1 MLNKKSTI
9 IFSLLA
15 LFLCQLLPSTILAAQ
30 TSFSLQTESV
40 RRGDVV
46 VAELSLRELEQTI
59 NAMDGYISF
68 DPNFL
73 KVEDV
78 SIGDS
83 VFTLWPRTPV
93 FSNDNGRIIFT
104 GGIPGG
110 LKNTKGKVL
119 RIVFLAK
126 NTGDTSIAVTDE
138 SVLYLNDGQGTK
150 VSPHNIALD
159 FSIAEADENVPTQNN
174 WNEQLVNDKTG
185 PENLIVQLGRDA
197 SIFDGRYFISFFA
210 QDKETG
216 IDHYEVK
223 EGEKDFAYSESPYIL
238 NDQQLKSKVFV
249 KAIDKAGNATIVEFK
264 TKVSFYA
271 QPWFAILVTLLLV
284 AGIIWKLKRKKIK

>member
-1 MLNKKSTI
+1 MLNKKNTI
-9 IFSLLA
+9 ILSLIA
-15 LFLCQLLPSTILAAQ
+15 LLLCQFSPSISLAAQ

-46 VAELSLRELEQTI
+46 VAELSLQELEQTI

-126 NTGDTSIAVTDE
+126 NTGDTSLAVSNE

-150 VSPHNIALD
+150 VSPRNISLD

-223 EGEKDFAYSESPYIL
+223 EGEKDFAYSESPYVL
-238 NDQQLKSKVFV
+238 NDQQLKTKVFV

-271 QPWFAILVTLLLV
+271 QAWFAILVALLV
-284 AGIIWKLKRKKIK
+284 VIGFIWKFKIKKRR